1 MKRKEGYDM
10 KCRRHIQR
18 MQAIVVLLLCSAL
31 SLSVVSVGVPG
42 EQKEAPIILREGQ
55 IKAIKIDKCGLEPG
69 SCEGSI
75 VLAPKGGGEEVTLAV
90 KPGTWIQ
97 HGDKLVL
104 ISELSVGNYLKV
116 RAMAVPAA
124 APKPGT
130 VGCCPGERP
139 YLLEETSRE

>member
-1 MKRKEGYDM
+1 MKRKEGYEM
-10 KCRRHIQR
+10 KCRHHIQR

-97 HGDKLVL
+97 RGEKLVL

-116 RAMAVPAA
+116 RAMAVPTA